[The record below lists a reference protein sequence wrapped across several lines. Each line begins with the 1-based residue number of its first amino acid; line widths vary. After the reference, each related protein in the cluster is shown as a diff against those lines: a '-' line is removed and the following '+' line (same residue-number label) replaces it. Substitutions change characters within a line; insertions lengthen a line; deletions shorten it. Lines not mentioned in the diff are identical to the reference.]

1 MANVMLNILL
11 DWKAFTVKVSF
22 RKKLYLRVVSPTLDH
37 IWMNDVGLYVFYYV
51 KPTVTG
57 INGDWIISH
66 SPHLPHHMRH
76 ILFCSHF
83 CMGSKFSST
92 AMTFFKC
99 DSVGD
104 LLVIYGHL
112 TPTGP

>member
-1 MANVMLNILL
+1 
-11 DWKAFTVKVSF
+11 
-22 RKKLYLRVVSPTLDH
+22 
-37 IWMNDVGLYVFYYV
+37 MNDVGLYVFYYV

-92 AMTFFKC
+92 VLTFFKC